1 MMAIRP
7 RDYGSRFIKTARW
20 FSLRKP
26 RLPIWRWTGLNAA
39 KKVTFSGGKAR
50 GATFGC
56 GITHYGFVISNIPLV
71 PSRIVLEIDWRGLR
85 LDEDTW
91 SVLVK
96 IVWHDGIGMSLYAKR
111 LERGRFIWPSPAD
124 GIVAISAAQLA
135 YMLDRIDWRN
145 PVRTWRPEV
154 AG

>member
-91 SVLVK
+91 SGSKVNRR
-96 IVWHDGIGMSLYAKR
+96 IGEFLGQAV
-111 LERGRFIWPSPAD
+111 PSVHFAHSD
-124 GIVAISAAQLA
+124 L
-135 YMLDRIDWRN
+135 
-145 PVRTWRPEV
+145 T
-154 AG
+154 